1 MSGGRYAPWKTP
13 ERACAKPDTWPAPD
27 RVLWQRALE
36 PADLLDPDGSNGA
49 RFSFSVRSN
58 QKIEQGY
65 GRWLTHLEHHDPE
78 ALTLA
83 PADRITSERV
93 KAFVERLLDLG
104 NSTQTC
110 LSRLQDL
117 HDMAKVLGS
126 HKDWRFLGRVASR
139 LRSQHRPAR
148 SKVHLQLSDELL
160 DLGFALMDEAASQT
174 TIRKAAIVY
183 RDGLIIAIQALFA
196 NRRRNLASVQIG
208 KNLIVTG
215 DTYLLRFEEG
225 ETKTGQFLEFECP
238 AELTS
243 AIDAYLTIHRPYLAE
258 LTGRWSK
265 PIGDAFWI
273 SSDGSPMTEVA
284 VYDVVR
290 KRTKA
295 AFGKAMSIHLFR
307 DAAAT
312 TLAIAD
318 PENVRVAAR
327 LLGHRNLATTERY
340 YQQANQQIAHR
351 EFVATLFATGGRDD
365 KDR

>member
-27 RVLWQRALE
+27 CALWQRALE
-36 PADLLDPDGSNGA
+36 PADLLDPDGSNGS
-49 RFSFSVRSN
+49 RFGFSVRSN

-65 GRWLTHLEHHDPE
+65 GRWITYLEHHDAE

-93 KAFVERLLDLG
+93 KGFLDRLQGLG

-117 HDMAKVLGS
+117 HDMAKVLAPQ
-126 HKDWRFLGRVASR
+126 KDWRFLSR
-139 LRSQHRPAR
+139 FAARIRSQHRPAR
-148 SKVHLQLSDELL
+148 SKVHLRLSDELL
-160 DLGFALMDEAASQT
+160 VLGFALMDEAVSQT
-174 TIRKAAIVY
+174 TKRKVAILF
-183 RDGLIIAIQALFA
+183 RDGLIIAVQALFA
-196 NRRRNLASVQIG
+196 NRRRNLASIHIG

-215 DTYLLRFEEG
+215 DAYLLRFEED

-265 PIGDAFWI
+265 PIGEALWI
-273 SSDGSPMTEVA
+273 SSDGSPMTEMA

-295 AFGKAMSIHLFR
+295 AFGKATSIHLFR

-318 PENVRVAAR
+318 PENVRVAAS
-327 LLGHRNLATTERY
+327 LLGHRDLATTERY

-365 KDR
+365 RDG